1 MSLLHL
7 LSLMVKFDVTD
18 PSGHFRV
25 VVPERAL
32 QSEVVLDAVL
42 AISALHLNS
51 ALPKNALHHP
61 GTRVDP
67 VLADV
72 YHTKCIGMLITL
84 INEEESATND
94 DVLAA
99 AVILRKFEEMRG

>member
-1 MSLLHL
+1 MA
-7 LSLMVKFDVTD
+7 KFDVTD

-42 AISALHLNS
+42 AISALHCNS
-51 ALPKNALHHP
+51 TLSTN
-61 GTRVDP
+61 TRTQPETRIDS

-72 YHTKCIGMLITL
+72 YHTKCIGRLIAL

-99 AVILRKFEEMRG
+99 AVILRKFEEMRGTYCFCTI